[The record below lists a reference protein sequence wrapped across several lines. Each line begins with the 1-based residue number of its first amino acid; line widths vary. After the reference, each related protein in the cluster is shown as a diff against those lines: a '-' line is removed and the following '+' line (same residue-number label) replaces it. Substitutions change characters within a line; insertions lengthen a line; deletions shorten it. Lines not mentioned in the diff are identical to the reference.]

1 MKLLVDIKFMAL
13 ITLYIYIYEHENVS
27 FNVLIKTTLSLKK
40 IIFPFHLDNFDT
52 SKYLNGIFIISQ
64 FIMAAQLNGIFI
76 ISQFSMAA

>member
-1 MKLLVDIKFMAL
+1 
-13 ITLYIYIYEHENVS
+13 
-27 FNVLIKTTLSLKK
+27 VLIKTTLSLKK
-40 IIFPFHLDNFDT
+40 IIFTFHLDNFDT